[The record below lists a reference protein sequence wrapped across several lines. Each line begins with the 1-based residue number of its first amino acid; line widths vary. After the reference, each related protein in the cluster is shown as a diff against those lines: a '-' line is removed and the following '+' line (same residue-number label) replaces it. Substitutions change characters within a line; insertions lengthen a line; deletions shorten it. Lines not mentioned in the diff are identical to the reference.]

1 MFSRIR
7 TLLAACIAPVVLVL
21 ACLSTPA
28 PAGAATTTAPWC
40 WRHSHRCFAAMTVN
54 ITTGHAFVVT
64 DRATKR
70 GAIHD
75 AWARCQAR
83 PAATSCRHAGWVT
96 NGYLAVVYRAVN
108 GKGQEWASAI
118 AYSQAAAR
126 LRAHNRLTGRGTR
139 QAWGWIGTTRAHRYT
154 TNGGIRRGSM

>member
-7 TLLAACIAPVVLVL
+7 TLLLACLVPAVLLL
-21 ACLSTPA
+21 ACLSAPA
-28 PAGAATTTAPWC
+28 PAGAATTAPWC

-54 ITTGHAFVVT
+54 LTTGRAFWVT
-64 DRATKR
+64 DRATRR

-75 AWARCQAR
+75 AYYRCQSEA
-83 PAATSCRHAGWVT
+83 AATSCRRAGWVT
-96 NGYLAVVYRAVN
+96 NGSLAVVYREVG

-118 AYSQAAAR
+118 AYGPRAAR
-126 LRAHNRLTGRGTR
+126 LRAHDRLSGKGIRR
-139 QAWGWIGTTRAHRYT
+139 VWGWVGTTRSHRFT